1 MWRQL
6 YDAID
11 AFFGALLNAL
21 DLEELDV
28 GVVPDWGVSVPQVD
42 DAPHV
47 GPEPH
52 GCSRIG
58 LVLPDKDRMGHRKK
72 AYEGSVL

>member
-1 MWRQL
+1 MTQG
-6 YDAID
+6 YEKT
-11 AFFGALLNAL
+11 FPLLDPL

-28 GVVPDWGVSVPQVD
+28 CVVPDRRVSVPQVD

-52 GCSRIG
+52 GRSRIG
-58 LVLPDKDRMGHRKK
+58 LVLPDKDRMGHRKQP
-72 AYEGSVL
+72 YEGSVL